1 MRYFVLILFA
11 SWLIASNTS
20 CAKYE
25 GYYDYVNTE
34 SVFEGAALDY
44 FLSKPGVY
52 DSLLLVLDRL
62 PEYKD
67 SIAAGDVTIFAPT
80 NASFNLALT
89 NLNLVRESQGKHRLN
104 INSLDLVELDTLLS
118 QYIVHGRQST
128 EKMVFVDGLDVLTI
142 KHNATMHAQRIK
154 QDASGYVGGGLV
166 TVFYT
171 DKKDSE
177 FERAWIR
184 SATQAVNIL
193 TQDAVIHILANGHE
207 FGFGEFLTKMN
218 K

>member
-1 MRYFVLILFA
+1 MRYIFLILFV
-11 SWLIASNTS
+11 SWVIVSNTS
-20 CAKYE
+20 CEKYD

-34 SVFEGAALDY
+34 SVFEGSAEEY
-44 FLSKPGVY
+44 FKSKSGVY

-62 PEYKD
+62 PEYRD
-67 SIAAGDVTIFAPT
+67 SIAAGNVTIFAPT
-80 NASFNLALT
+80 NASFHLAFN
-89 NLNLVRESQGKHRLN
+89 NLNLVRQSQGKHALN
-104 INSLDLVELDTLLS
+104 IHTVDLVELDTLVS
-118 QYIVHGRQST
+118 QYIVRGQQTT
-128 EKMVFVDGLDVLTI
+128 EEMIFVDGLDVVGVKNEI
-142 KHNATMHAQRIK
+142 PMHAQRIK
-154 QDASGYVGGGLV
+154 QDASGFVGGGLV

-177 FERAWIR
+177 FDRMWVR

-193 TQDAVIHILANGHE
+193 TKDAVIHILANGHE